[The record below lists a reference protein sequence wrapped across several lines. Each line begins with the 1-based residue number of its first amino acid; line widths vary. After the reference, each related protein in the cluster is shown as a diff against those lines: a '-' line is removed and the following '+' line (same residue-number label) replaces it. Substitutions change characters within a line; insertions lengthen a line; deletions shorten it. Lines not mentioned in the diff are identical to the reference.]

1 MLYNVHTYTCTN
13 MRIII
18 MIRMS
23 LFHSGYPV
31 LKSPMEFKS
40 PGKVAN
46 KDDWNKLIMAAKV
59 SSLFYMH

>member
-1 MLYNVHTYTCTN
+1 
-13 MRIII
+13 
-18 MIRMS
+18 MS

-59 SSLFYMH
+59 SSLLHVPILKIFSKRVHNW

>member
-1 MLYNVHTYTCTN
+1 MYQYENYYFYPF
-13 MRIII
+13 I
-18 MIRMS
+18 IRMT

-59 SSLFYMH
+59 NNLFSKH

>member
-1 MLYNVHTYTCTN
+1 
-13 MRIII
+13 
-18 MIRMS
+18 MS

-59 SSLFYMH
+59 SNFFYALIHTKIKDLIEKSS

>member
-1 MLYNVHTYTCTN
+1 
-13 MRIII
+13 
-18 MIRMS
+18 MS

-59 SSLFYMH
+59 LKQFVLYALIHVPKLKNY

>member
-1 MLYNVHTYTCTN
+1 MT
-13 MRIII
+13 
-18 MIRMS
+18 

-59 SSLFYMH
+59 NNLFSMH

>member
-1 MLYNVHTYTCTN
+1 
-13 MRIII
+13 
-18 MIRMS
+18 MS

-59 SSLFYMH
+59 SNCFICIDTCTKIKALIEKSS